1 MAMCQHGSSG
11 HEAEVK
17 RTWYGQPAEWTEEL
31 SSVQR
36 CSKITAA
43 PRAGIV
49 SLVWLCPVPAAGA
62 GGTARA
68 SLSRLWGA
76 ADSYAE
82 CHGHQIQ
89 RCCHWPFSKSGT
101 ILQLE

>member
-1 MAMCQHGSSG
+1 MRL
-11 HEAEVK
+11 K
-17 RTWYGQPAEWTEEL
+17 RAWYGQRAERAEEL

-49 SLVWLCPVPAAGA
+49 FLVWLCPVPAAGE
-62 GGTARA
+62 GGTATV
-68 SLSRLWGA
+68 SLSCRWGA
-76 ADSYAE
+76 ADSYGK
-82 CHGHQIQ
+82 CHGHQMQ
-89 RCCHWPFSKSGT
+89 RCCHWLLSKSGT